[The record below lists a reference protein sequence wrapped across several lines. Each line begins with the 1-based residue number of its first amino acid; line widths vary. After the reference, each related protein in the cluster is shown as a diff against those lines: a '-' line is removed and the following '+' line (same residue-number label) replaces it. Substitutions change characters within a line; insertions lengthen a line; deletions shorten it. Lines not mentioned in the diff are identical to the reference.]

1 MNDIQQWAKAL
12 LEFPNLR
19 FVVIDTTSLDRNAD
33 VIRFLTLDKQGDLD
47 ESLYIS
53 PGRYPGQLNTE
64 WTGIQPYVMKGRHQI
79 PAYWDEIT
87 DALTGQFVLAYGF
100 DFIQERLDENAA
112 HYGLQP
118 IKLIGDCLM
127 QTCPAYFKVNVPA
140 MKLKDAAFCIGYVL
154 PTRPTAEQRARAQ
167 LALLRAM
174 AEGIT
179 SVQTARSNDDEGD
192 LDSHPF

>member
-112 HYGLQP
+112 HYGL
-118 IKLIGDCLM
+118 
-127 QTCPAYFKVNVPA
+127 
-140 MKLKDAAFCIGYVL
+140 
-154 PTRPTAEQRARAQ
+154 
-167 LALLRAM
+167 
-174 AEGIT
+174 
-179 SVQTARSNDDEGD
+179 
-192 LDSHPF
+192 

>member
-1 MNDIQQWAKAL
+1 
-12 LEFPNLR
+12 
-19 FVVIDTTSLDRNAD
+19 
-33 VIRFLTLDKQGDLD
+33 
-47 ESLYIS
+47 
-53 PGRYPGQLNTE
+53 
-64 WTGIQPYVMKGRHQI
+64 
-79 PAYWDEIT
+79 
-87 DALTGQFVLAYGF
+87 
-100 DFIQERLDENAA
+100 
-112 HYGLQP
+112 
-118 IKLIGDCLM
+118 M